1 MMKWKTSQ
9 RMFNVQKRRRIM
21 SSSKKKA
28 MTAIFLVGC
37 LTAFAT
43 TAFAQSSQGGQPTQG
58 QPGQQPNAN
67 KDQKPG
73 DTGSSLEIPT
83 NQPPVNAEED
93 AAAKAFQAMPNTE
106 LPKKIA
112 AGEDFLKKYPESRYR
127 PMIYSALVF
136 EYIQTNNLDK
146 AFDIGD
152 KEVALKPDDAQTMA
166 VLSQTIPRAMNASTQ
181 EPQKR
186 LAKAETYAKR
196 AIEITPTLPKPEG
209 MPDQNFVTAKN
220 ETLTMAHSGLGLVYL
235 REGKYND
242 AIPELEQSLKID
254 PNPAPDPVNLYLLGM
269 ANVKASHFDEA
280 AIAFNKCAAL
290 PGSLQNTCKNGA
302 EEAKK
307 QGATQLSAPK

>member
-1 MMKWKTSQ
+1 
-9 RMFNVQKRRRIM
+9 M
-21 SSSKKKA
+21 SSGKKNA
-28 MTAIFLVGC
+28 MTAIFLAGF

-43 TAFAQSSQGGQPTQG
+43 TAFAQSNPSGQPNQG
-58 QPGQQPNAN
+58 PPGQQPSPN
-67 KDQKPG
+67 KDQKPA
-73 DTGSSLEIPT
+73 DSGSSLEIPADKA
-83 NQPPVNAEED
+83 PVNAQED
-93 AAAKAFQAMPNTE
+93 AAVKAFQAMPNTD
-106 LPKKIA
+106 LPKKIE
-112 AGEDFLKKYPESRYR
+112 AGEDFLKKYPDSRYR
-127 PMIYSALVF
+127 PIIYSALVF

-166 VLSQTIPRAMNASTQ
+166 VLSQTIPRAMNANTQ

-209 MPDQNFVTAKN
+209 MPDQNFVAAKN

-235 REGKYND
+235 RLGKYND
-242 AIPELEQSLKID
+242 AIPELEQSVKID

-280 AIAFNKCAAL
+280 ATAFNKCAAL
-290 PGSLQNTCKNGA
+290 PGSLQNTCKTGA

>member
-1 MMKWKTSQ
+1 M
-9 RMFNVQKRRRIM
+9 
-21 SSSKKKA
+21 SSKKSA
-28 MTAIFLVGC
+28 MTAIFLAGC

-43 TAFAQSSQGGQPTQG
+43 TAFAQSNQSGQPNQG
-58 QPGQQPNAN
+58 QSGQQQASPN
-67 KDQKPG
+67 KDQKP
-73 DTGSSLEIPT
+73 DSGSSLEIPT
-83 NQPPVNAEED
+83 NQPPVSAEED
-93 AAAKAFQAMPNTE
+93 AAAKAFQAMPNTD
-106 LPKKIA
+106 LPKKIT
-112 AGEDFLKKYPESRYR
+112 AGEDFLKKYPDSRYR
-127 PMIYSALVF
+127 PVIYSALVF

-209 MPDQNFVTAKN
+209 MPDQSFVAAKN

-235 REGKYND
+235 RQGEYHD

-290 PGSLQNTCKNGA
+290 PGSLQNSCKNGA

>member
-1 MMKWKTSQ
+1 
-9 RMFNVQKRRRIM
+9 M
-21 SSSKKKA
+21 SGSKKNA
-28 MTAIFLVGC
+28 MTAIFLAGC

-43 TAFAQSSQGGQPTQG
+43 TSFAQSSQNGQPNQG
-58 QPGQQPNAN
+58 QSGQQPSPS
-67 KDQKPG
+67 KDQKPA

-93 AAAKAFQAMPNTE
+93 AAAKAFQAMPNGD
-106 LPKKIA
+106 LPKKIT
-112 AGEDFLKKYPESRYR
+112 AGEDFLKKYPDSRYR
-127 PMIYSALVF
+127 PVVYSALVF
-136 EYIQTNNLDK
+136 EYIQTNNLEK
-146 AFDIGD
+146 AFDVGD

-166 VLSQTIPRAMNASTQ
+166 VLSQTIPRAMNANTQ
-181 EPQKR
+181 EPEKR

-209 MPDQNFVTAKN
+209 MPDQNFVAAKN
-220 ETLTMAHSGLGLVYL
+220 ETLTMAHSGLGLVYFRL
-235 REGKYND
+235 GKYND
-242 AIPELEQSLKID
+242 AIPELEQSVKID

-290 PGSLQNTCKNGA
+290 PGSLQNSCKNGA

>member
-1 MMKWKTSQ
+1 
-9 RMFNVQKRRRIM
+9 M
-21 SSSKKKA
+21 SSSKKRA

-93 AAAKAFQAMPNTE
+93 AAAKAFQAMPNTD

-136 EYIQTNNLDK
+136 AYIQTNNLDK

-235 REGKYND
+235 RQGKYND

-269 ANVKASHFDEA
+269 ANVKTSHFDEA